1 MPQEPVIEALIVC
14 RGEQPP
20 QSTSLLHALAAAGI
34 SGADYQ
40 PAPAGT
46 EIVPPAPGGRKKLGS
61 YTVSVGSTAAKAR
74 VAVWRYGSAVT
85 EGMGEP
91 ALNALARSLS
101 PDDARTLRE
110 GELALDLR
118 QSPTAAL
125 RPLAALEFAQRL
137 IAVLLEA
144 SGGVCVDPAAQRAF
158 GRAQLVRM
166 NPADPLAHISIHDE
180 PWDADS
186 RWLHTHGMQ
195 KFARP
200 ELDLAG
206 VPVVL
211 EPEGQAMLRD
221 VALILAGG
229 AELGPG
235 DELDL
240 GDAGTA
246 VAVAVAA
253 DLDHQAP
260 FGRLRLVES
269 ALAGLPASD
278 TATRLLTRAALAEA
292 LRCFEQGDRAGAT
305 QALERVLAADAD
317 DAGAL
322 LLQARLRLG
331 AGQPLA
337 ALEVAEY
344 MELRLPDDYR
354 GPFVAGLALAGLGR
368 LRESEAALDRALRL
382 NPEAAEA
389 FAARAAVRE
398 RLGDAAHAAEDV
410 AHARYLGY
418 RG

>member
-1 MPQEPVIEALIVC
+1 MPQDPVIEALIVC

-20 QSTSLLHALAAAGI
+20 QSASLLHALAAAGI
-34 SGADYQ
+34 AGGDYQ

-46 EIVPPAPGGRKKLGS
+46 EIVPPARGARKKLGS
-61 YTVSVGSTAAKAR
+61 YTVSVGATAAKAR
-74 VAVWRYGSAVT
+74 ITVWRYGSAVT
-85 EGMGEP
+85 EGMGEA
-91 ALNALARSLS
+91 ALGVLARGLS
-101 PDDARTLRE
+101 PDDAHTLRE
-110 GELALDLR
+110 GTVALDLR
-118 QSPTAAL
+118 QQPTSAL
-125 RPLAALEFAQRL
+125 RPLAALEFSQRL
-137 IAVLLEA
+137 IAVLLDV
-144 SGGVCVDPAAQRAF
+144 SGGVCLDPAAQRAI
-158 GRAQLVRM
+158 GRAQLALM
-166 NPADPLAHISIHDE
+166 SAADPLAHISIHDE

-186 RWLHTHGMQ
+186 RWLHTHGLQ
-195 KFARP
+195 KFGRP
-200 ELDLAG
+200 ELDLTG
-206 VPVVL
+206 VPAVL
-211 EPEGQAMLRD
+211 EQEGRALLRD

-229 AELGPG
+229 AKLGPG

-253 DLDHQAP
+253 DLDHLAP
-260 FGRLRLVES
+260 YGRLRLVES

-278 TATRLLTRAALAEA
+278 TAARLLTRAALAEA
-292 LRCFEQGDRAGAT
+292 VRRFEQGDRAGAA

-331 AGQPLA
+331 GGQPLA

-368 LRESEAALDRALRL
+368 LREAREALDRALRL

-398 RLGDAAHAAEDV
+398 RLGETAQAAEDV

>member
-1 MPQEPVIEALIVC
+1 MPQDPVIEALIVC
-14 RGEQPP
+14 YGEQPP
-20 QSTSLLHALAAAGI
+20 QSASLLHALTAAGI
-34 SGADYQ
+34 AGADYQ

-46 EIVPPAPGGRKKLGS
+46 EIVPPARGARKKLGT
-61 YTVSVGSTAAKAR
+61 YTVTVGTTAAKAR
-74 VAVWRYGSAVT
+74 ITVWRYGSAVT
-85 EGMGEP
+85 EGMGEA
-91 ALNALARSLS
+91 ALNALARVLS
-101 PDDARTLRE
+101 PHDARTLRE
-110 GELALDLR
+110 GTLALDLR
-118 QSPTAAL
+118 QQPTAAP
-125 RPLAALEFAQRL
+125 RPLGALQFSQRL
-137 IAVLLEA
+137 IAVLLDV
-144 SGGVCVDPAAQRAF
+144 SDGVCLDPAAQRGF
-158 GRAQLVRM
+158 GRAQIARM
-166 NPADPLAHISIHDE
+166 NGADPLAHISIHDE

-195 KFARP
+195 KFGRP
-200 ELDLAG
+200 ELDLVG
-206 VPVVL
+206 VPDVL

-221 VALILAGG
+221 VALSLAGG
-229 AELGPG
+229 AKLGPG

-246 VAVAVAA
+246 VAIAVAA
-253 DLDHQAP
+253 DMDHQAP
-260 FGRLRLVES
+260 YGRLRLVES
-269 ALAGLPASD
+269 ALAGLPASE

-292 LRCFEQGDRAGAT
+292 MRRFEQGDRAGAT
-305 QALERVLAADAD
+305 QALERVLTADAD

-368 LRESEAALDRALRL
+368 LREAQEALDRALRL

-398 RLGDAAHAAEDV
+398 RLGETDQAAEDV

>member
-1 MPQEPVIEALIVC
+1 MPQEPVVEALIVC

-20 QSTSLLHALAAAGI
+20 QSASVLHALAAAGI
-34 SGADYQ
+34 AGGEYQ

-46 EIVPPAPGGRKKLGS
+46 EIVPPAPGARKKLGT
-61 YTVSVGSTAAKAR
+61 YTVSVGTTAARAR
-74 VAVWRYGSAVT
+74 VSVWRYGSAVT

-91 ALNALARSLS
+91 ALNTLARGLT

-110 GELALDLR
+110 GTLALDLR
-118 QSPTAAL
+118 QSPTSAL
-125 RPLAALEFAQRL
+125 RPLAALDFSLRL
-137 IAVLLEA
+137 IAVLLDV
-144 SGGVCVDPAAQRAF
+144 SGGVWVDPAAQRAL
-158 GRAQLVRM
+158 GRAQLARM
-166 NPADPLAHISIHDE
+166 HGADPMAHISIHNE

-195 KFARP
+195 KFGRP

-221 VALILAGG
+221 VAAILAGG

-235 DELDL
+235 DEVDL

-260 FGRLRLVES
+260 YGRLRLVEG
-269 ALAGLPASD
+269 AVGGLPASE

-292 LRCFEQGDRAGAT
+292 LRRFEGGDRAGAA
-305 QALERVLAADAD
+305 QAVERVLAADAD

-344 MELRLPDDYR
+344 MELRLPNDHR
-354 GPFVAGLALAGLGR
+354 GPFVAGLALAALGR
-368 LRESEAALDRALRL
+368 LREAEGALDRALRL

-398 RLGDAAHAAEDV
+398 RLGDAIHAAEDV